1 MLPSAGCFFRRRE
14 QVQLCR
20 SSGVSVDAFRV
31 DTGVVKIAQ
40 YYVTHGVGGNLAYEG
55 LPAVCGCGYCRRGV
69 EQDAMGC

>member
-1 MLPSAGCFFRRRE
+1 MVCSVARAFSVGEE

-40 YYVTHGVGGNLAYEG
+40 YYVAHGVGGNLAYEAY
-55 LPAVCGCGYCRRGV
+55 LLCGCGYCRRGV